1 MTCFFV
7 LSSCLLLP
15 DGNPVINNLITGS
28 PSALCLGSDS
38 RGHLGRNILELLMY
52 YLKAK

>member
-15 DGNPVINNLITGS
+15 DGNPVINNLITGG
-28 PSALCLGSDS
+28 PSALCLGSGF
-38 RGHLGRNILELLMY
+38 RGHLVGIY
-52 YLKAK
+52 